1 MGVKWNKEIWNT
13 KSNPI
18 FLLSKASPL
27 STVDSTSF
35 SKLAAQNSLSTHL
48 PTFCSS
54 ANLLCFPDLAPSLE
68 KHDKDS
74 NFTRYAN
81 QNITNYDT
89 GSVEPTR
96 SRPTPA
102 IGTCQWTRSADKS
115 ETPLVTRTNS
125 TTTHRTETWWTRVSM
140 ATPLA
145 PPAVSASSWSPTQSM
160 QVGFSRES

>member
-1 MGVKWNKEIWNT
+1 MGVKWNKEIRNT

-68 KHDKDS
+68 KHDKDL
-74 NFTRYAN
+74 NFTGYAD

-89 GSVEPTR
+89 NRLG
-96 SRPTPA
+96 
-102 IGTCQWTRSADKS
+102 GADSFK
-115 ETPLVTRTNS
+115 
-125 TTTHRTETWWTRVSM
+125 THSNNRNLPVDSFR
-140 ATPLA
+140 
-145 PPAVSASSWSPTQSM
+145 
-160 QVGFSRES
+160 